1 MEGKEDRRRSI
12 RWAVEERTAG
22 QITAIYEASLI
33 NISVDGALIE
43 HLDLVRPGTLSVLTF
58 VVRGQEVSLRCRV
71 VRSAVHRTEVWTE
84 GEREL
89 IFRTG
94 LEFLDMSEDSLRLID
109 EYIESL
115 KRQSLDAEFEVL
127 T

>member
-12 RWAVEERTAG
+12 RWAAEERTAG
-22 QITAIYEASLI
+22 RITAIYEASLI
-33 NISVDGALIE
+33 NISVSGALIE
-43 HLDLVRPGTLSVLTF
+43 HSDLVRLGTLSVLSF

-71 VRSAVHRTEVWTE
+71 VRSAVHRAEVRTE

-94 LEFLDMSEDSLRLID
+94 LELLAASEDSLRLLA
-109 EYIESL
+109 EYLDSL
-115 KRQSLDAEFEVL
+115 RGER
-127 T
+127 

>member
-22 QITAIYEASLI
+22 RITAIYDASLI
-33 NISVDGALIE
+33 NISVSGALIE
-43 HLDLVRPGTLSVLTF
+43 HSDLVRPGTLSDLTF

-71 VRSAVHRTEVWTE
+71 VRSAVHRAEVRTE

-89 IFRTG
+89 IFRTA
-94 LEFLDMSEDSLRLID
+94 LEFLDMSEDSLRLIA
-109 EYIESL
+109 EYLDSLRGES
-115 KRQSLDAEFEVL
+115 
-127 T
+127 